1 MVKAISKNNDVV
13 IDYETEILDYIRENP
28 SGVTITDISNAMSYS
43 RNTVSKY
50 TAILQLKGKIYSEP
64 VGRYN
69 LLFSAKKTFIPKNL
83 IISMY
88 KALFLAI
95 KSKLPK
101 KERLYIEIG
110 KELQKNFDYRY
121 SKGFF
126 DNEIKKKEGLKNLK
140 DYKPHFEYFIEVF
153 NSSNILQDP
162 AQVTLL
168 RYENDEKTAVYRIQN
183 SEFLGTNDDYVFYFY
198 MIAGIIEAYL
208 GEEMDRKV
216 TCEILDIKPSDIME
230 DSYVDLSVSID

>member
-1 MVKAISKNNDVV
+1 MNGISKNEAV

-43 RNTVSKY
+43 RNTISKY
-50 TAILQLKGKIYSEP
+50 TAILQLKGKIYSKP

-69 LLFSAKKTFIPKNL
+69 LLFSAKKSFIPKNM

-95 KSKLPK
+95 KKKLPN

-110 KELQKNFDYRY
+110 RELQKNFDYRY

-126 DNEIKKKEGLKNLK
+126 ENDVKKKEGLKNLK
-140 DYKPHFEYFIEVF
+140 DYKPHFEYFVEVF

-162 AQVTLL
+162 AQVSLL

-183 SEFLGTNDDYVFYFY
+183 SEFLESNDDHVFYFY

-208 GEEMDRKV
+208 GEEMNRKV
-216 TCEILDIKPSDIME
+216 TCKILDVNPSENIVE
-230 DSYVDLSVSID
+230 SYVDLSISIE